1 MWPVLYASQALLLR
15 WLLISISLVS
25 LSGSE
30 QRGAKYIHTP
40 MHEIAQTE
48 LYLTINDNHEV
59 IVSYA
64 GKGVDLRPND
74 YITHADGVRIL
85 TGKPGGLE
93 EFLRSGEKEAVV
105 PIVDDDDTKFGG
117 QRLKGFM
124 LLQAV
129 QPRKLVSRRGEV
141 FYDMEEGGPAP
152 SMKLGEGAKEPSCMH
167 HMQQTPDLYS
177 CVCRQY
183 CDWRWGREDDDGP
196 QLRASPTRR
205 RRLHQPQ
212 GLLPRARRR
221 WPHRRQLR
229 GGSVCLRGGLH
240 GHLLPGSFCR

>member
-1 MWPVLYASQALLLR
+1 MWSVLHATQATLLR
-15 WLLISISLVS
+15 WLLIIVSLAS

-152 SMKLGEGAKEPSCMH
+152 SMKLGEETRLSGRPS
-167 HMQQTPDLYS
+167 
-177 CVCRQY
+177 
-183 CDWRWGREDDDGP
+183 
-196 QLRASPTRR
+196 LR
-205 RRLHQPQ
+205 
-212 GLLPRARRR
+212 
-221 WPHRRQLR
+221 
-229 GGSVCLRGGLH
+229 
-240 GHLLPGSFCR
+240 

>member
-1 MWPVLYASQALLLR
+1 
-15 WLLISISLVS
+15 
-25 LSGSE
+25 
-30 QRGAKYIHTP
+30 

-167 HMQQTPDLYS
+167 HKQQTLDLYS
-177 CVCRQY
+177 CVYIGNIVIGAGGAKTTTDPSYVPPPHGGGACI
-183 CDWRWGREDDDGP
+183 
-196 QLRASPTRR
+196 SRR
-205 RRLHQPQ
+205 DCFPVPGGA
-212 GLLPRARRR
+212 GLT
-221 WPHRRQLR
+221 
-229 GGSVCLRGGLH
+229 GGSCVEGQCACAGDYTGTYCQVRFADDCMSALSPLTTHVVRPDSSTGRST
-240 GHLLPGSFCR
+240 PPCRCS